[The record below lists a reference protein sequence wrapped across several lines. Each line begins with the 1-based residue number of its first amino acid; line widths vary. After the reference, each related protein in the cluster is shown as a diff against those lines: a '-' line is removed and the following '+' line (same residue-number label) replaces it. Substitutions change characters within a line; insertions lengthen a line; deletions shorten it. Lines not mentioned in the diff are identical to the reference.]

1 MFYNIK
7 INNNNVTLID
17 ESYNASPASMKNC
30 FNYFEK
36 FIINK
41 NQRKIL
47 IIGEMLEL
55 GDSSMLY
62 HKEIVS
68 IALSLCVNKIIF
80 CGNFYKKILSKIKFN
95 YNKIYC
101 FIDDLEIL
109 NFLDKN
115 THKNDM
121 ILAKGSHSSKVNR
134 FVKKLLERQE
144 NK

>member
-1 MFYNIK
+1 
-7 INNNNVTLID
+7 
-17 ESYNASPASMKNC
+17 MKNC
-30 FNYFEK
+30 FYYFEK
-36 FIINK
+36 FIIKK

-47 IIGEMLEL
+47 VIGEMLDL

-68 IALSLCVNKIIF
+68 IALSLCVDKIIF

-95 YNKIYC
+95 YNKIYY
-101 FIDDLEIL
+101 FTNDFEIL

-115 THKNDM
+115 AHKNDM
-121 ILAKGSHSSKVNR
+121 ILAKGSNSSKVNR